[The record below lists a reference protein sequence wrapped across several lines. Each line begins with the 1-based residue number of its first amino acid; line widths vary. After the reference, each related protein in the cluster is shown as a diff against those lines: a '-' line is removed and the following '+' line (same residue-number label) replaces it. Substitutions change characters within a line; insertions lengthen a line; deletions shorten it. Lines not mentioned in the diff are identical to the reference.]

1 MAQTKKKIKYKQ
13 KPSSLEETVQAIVRR
28 SSTGGRSKTTG
39 VGFAKRVG
47 FKPGVKEKESYGC
60 AEW

>member
-1 MAQTKKKIKYKQ
+1 MAQTKKNIKYKQ

-39 VGFAKRVG
+39 VGFAKR
-47 FKPGVKEKESYGC
+47 PLSLP
-60 AEW
+60 A